1 MLTISSQPHNSVL
14 IKAHSQKELADTFI
28 RFQEHYESP
37 QFRNKIFTLGQ
48 LKNWYSI
55 KYGADTY
62 SKDWSGFNFPSKIL
76 EPFRQ
81 GLFDPLTKEE
91 KRLLKLLKYRNDDF
105 YIIGANSDSTLRH
118 ELAHAL
124 YHHNI
129 NYRKKINQLLDSNKS
144 NIKKVI
150 SILLKMGYHKDV
162 IYDEIQAYATDD
174 NVMFIEEN
182 LSTEIIKEINKIYN
196 ANNI

>member
-1 MLTISSQPHNSVL
+1 MLTVSKQPHNSVW
-14 IKAHSQKELADTFI
+14 IKADSQKELADTFI

-62 SKDWSGFNFPSKIL
+62 NKDWTGFNFPSRIL

-91 KRLLKLLKYRNDDF
+91 KRLIKLLKYRNDDF

-118 ELAHAL
+118 ELTHAL
-124 YHHNI
+124 YHN
-129 NYRKKINQLLDSNKS
+129 NKDYRKKINQLLDSNK
-144 NIKKVI
+144 KRHLYLY
-150 SILLKMGYHKDV
+150 LLVTLLLYYFH
-162 IYDEIQAYATDD
+162 
-174 NVMFIEEN
+174 
-182 LSTEIIKEINKIYN
+182 
-196 ANNI
+196 